1 MENGKLGDAPH
12 ATPAVVMNDN
22 DIYTLDPTYRQ
33 FLNEIEQN
41 AYPPIVLA
49 PANDGMLHAFRLN
62 EDSST
67 NATEIG
73 ENYGLGYLVI
83 FYIEVMMHNG
93 PVD

>member
-1 MENGKLGDAPH
+1 M
-12 ATPAVVMNDN
+12 TM
-22 DIYTLDPTYRQ
+22 ISYTLDPTYRQ

-67 NATEIG
+67 NATGIVEDM
-73 ENYGLGYLVI
+73 GLDTVI
-83 FYIEVMMHNG
+83 FISKS
-93 PVD
+93 